1 MLLRIMEGHRRSYSS
16 FLHGTLTAL
25 PVEGA
30 QITLVLA
37 DIKDCSDLQSNL
49 IPLLQHKFRMMKV
62 HAHSKRQIL
71 PFPAAH
77 CQEEILRAFSASSAI
92 RQV

>member
-1 MLLRIMEGHRRSYSS
+1 MLLRIMEEYRRSYSS

-25 PVEGA
+25 AVERA

-37 DIKDCSDLQSNL
+37 DINDLQSNL
-49 IPLLQHKFRMMKV
+49 IPLPQHKFRMMKV